1 MSEIQNSIPAGQQ
14 PSLADSSATG
24 TTDSMW
30 NRCRQ
35 LAIPRLTQ
43 GLAMALSYVMGD
55 LSDQAKQARD
65 MNHFRLLEQ
74 AKDSVR
80 YSRDGI
86 VSSFQRRFTEFTDPA
101 GVSNAL
107 TGGPNSQ
114 LSLMSDPELH
124 DTSSHDVVAQTI
136 MTVCDLELRGMTR
149 RFKELSGSGSHGGPI
164 NPLDPDLIGRTVLVA
179 LREREISVT
188 LRRLLAPILAEHLAE
203 STRILYQDILDLFA
217 GKGIYASE
225 KAQQHLVPQGGMGGT
240 GAARTNETTLQSSGT
255 MAAAAKPVPPARGRA
270 LSAALL
276 ALTRLQRGQIQLAMP
291 YAPDTAEVLHRLA
304 DAKFITDLGSSALL
318 VLNMVTALFEAVL
331 NDRRIAASIKTQ
343 VARLQVPMLKV
354 ALLDPGFLKQQT
366 HPVRQL
372 LDTLA
377 DAARNTH
384 LMSDR
389 AAFEQALTTR
399 ADRIVAEFEEDQ
411 TLFAEAGHAIQ
422 QQLDKLKQSASQ
434 GKATQQASAS
444 ADAPQPDKAE
454 FRQQIR
460 HEAKDGTL
468 PKSVM
473 AFLFEQWETL
483 YRAVYTQP
491 LQADPAMAE
500 PSKVLSS
507 LIRTLEPSNWQGDR
521 AGMLGLL
528 PGVLKRIKQGMQA
541 AQMPQEAQ
549 DRFLASLAKCHA
561 VVMQAA
567 KELAAPAPV
576 AMPAD
581 SQTAATTPPAPA
593 VAPEKAAPAPS
604 PSRSDR
610 YEALVRTLQRG
621 ALIEFRDQG
630 GSMSWLKL
638 AWISPNGGIFVFTNK
653 QGERALTINAAA
665 LAERFRQEQA
675 RVAIDSTVREGSPSQ
690 MIGGIQRVA

>member
-1 MSEIQNSIPAGQQ
+1 MSEIQHQKPAGQQ
-14 PSLADSSATG
+14 PSQAGNTATG
-24 TTDSMW
+24 ATDPMW
-30 NRCRQ
+30 ERCRQ
-35 LAIPRLTQ
+35 IAIPRLTQ
-43 GLAMALSYVMGD
+43 GLTMALSYVMGD

-74 AKDSVR
+74 AKDNLR

-101 GVSNAL
+101 GANAL
-107 TGGPNSQ
+107 QDGSKDQ
-114 LSLMSDPELH
+114 LTLMSDPELH

-136 MTVCDLELRGMTR
+136 MAVCDLELRSMTR
-149 RFKELSGSGSHGGPI
+149 RFKELSGSGSQI

-179 LREREISVT
+179 LRERDVSVT
-188 LRRLLAPILAEHLAE
+188 LRRLLAPMIAEHLAD
-203 STRILYQDILDLFA
+203 STRVLYQDILDLFA
-217 GKGIYASE
+217 GKGVYARD
-225 KAQQHLVPQGGMGGT
+225 KAPQHLAPQGGMGGT
-240 GAARTNETTLQSSGT
+240 GAARTDETTLQSTGT
-255 MAAAAKPVPPARGRA
+255 AATAAKPTPPARGRA

-276 ALTRLQRGQIQLAMP
+276 ALTRLQRGQIQLATP
-291 YAPDTAEVLHRLA
+291 YAPDTAEVLHRLT
-304 DAKFITDLGSSALL
+304 DAKFISDLGSSTLL
-318 VLNMVTALFEAVL
+318 ALNMVTALFEAIL
-331 NDRRIAASIKTQ
+331 NDRRIAASIKVQ
-343 VARLQVPMLKV
+343 LARLQVPMLKV
-354 ALLDPGFLKQQT
+354 ALMDSGFFKQQG
-366 HPVRQL
+366 HPARKL
-372 LDTLA
+372 LDSLA

-389 AAFEQALTTR
+389 AAFEEALTSL

-411 TLFAEAGHAIQ
+411 ALFAEAGHTIRL
-422 QQLDKLKQSASQ
+422 QLDKLKQPPSQ
-434 GKATQQASAS
+434 GNAPQQASAS
-444 ADAPQPDKAE
+444 TTAPLPDKVE
-454 FRQQIR
+454 FRQQIK
-460 HEAKDGTL
+460 HEAKDDSL

-473 AFLFEQWETL
+473 AFLFDQWETL

-507 LIRTLEPSNWQGDR
+507 LIRTLEPSNWHGDR

-528 PGVLKRIKQGMQA
+528 PAVLKRIKQGMQA
-541 AQMPQEAQ
+541 AHIPAETQ
-549 DRFLASLAKCHA
+549 DKFLASLAKCHA

-567 KELAAPAPV
+567 KELAASAPV
-576 AMPAD
+576 AMPAAMPAAV
-581 SQTAATTPPAPA
+581 QAAATTSPPA
-593 VAPEKAAPAPS
+593 VAPEPAAPAPS

-610 YEALVRTLQRG
+610 FEALVRTLQRG

-653 QGERALTINAAA
+653 QGERALTINASA